1 VAWLRRLAAGVT
13 SLLLFFTIWILWPQE
28 LDGFVGGRDG
38 KLAVPDYAMTNAR
51 YVSVREGRVEMESR
65 AKDTTYDL
73 AERRMLSK
81 NVTAR
86 FFNAEGKPTLVNAD
100 EALFLQNDRKAYLT
114 GHVRSES
121 PDGFVL
127 TGTKAEYSMDKRF
140 LLAPEPVEGVA
151 PDGAVKV
158 WGNRAESY
166 LDQRKLLLAGDARAE
181 FREKK
186 RGLTKIRG
194 DRAELDREKSEIEF
208 QKNVRTVQGETVAT
222 SSAATISYAAKEKN
236 LRYMSLL
243 DDVMIRE
250 PGGRYTRSQVAEFFA
265 PTDTVILSG
274 FPAVYNGD
282 DAVTGDKIT
291 LYRTTGV
298 VEVTQTN
305 AAASGLT
312 PKGKAVLPPPVRP
325 LTKEDEELIP

>member
-1 VAWLRRLAAGVT
+1 MRWLRRLAMGAA
-13 SLLLFFTIWILWPQE
+13 SLLLFITIWILWPQE

-51 YVSVREGRVEMESR
+51 YVSVRDGRVEMESR
-65 AKDTTYDL
+65 AKDTVYDL
-73 AERRMLSK
+73 AERRMISK
-81 NVTAR
+81 NVTSR
-86 FFNAEGKPTLVNAD
+86 FFNSEGKPTVVTAD
-100 EALFLQNDRKAYLT
+100 EALFLQDERKAYLT

-121 PDGFVL
+121 PDGFVM
-127 TGTKAEYSMDKRF
+127 TGSRTEYTVDKRF

-151 PDGAVKV
+151 PDGGVRV
-158 WGNRAESY
+158 WGNRAESF
-166 LDQRKLLLAGDARAE
+166 LDQRKLLLVGDARAE

-194 DRAELDREKSEIEF
+194 DRAELDRATSEIEF
-208 QKNVRTVQGETVAT
+208 KKNVRVAQGETNAT
-222 SSAATISYAAKEKN
+222 SNSATMSYNPSAKG

-243 DDVMIRE
+243 DDVVIRE

-265 PTDTVILSG
+265 PTDTVVLSG

-305 AAASGLT
+305 AAASGLA
-312 PKGKAVLPPPVRP
+312 PKGKSAPPPVRP

>member
-1 VAWLRRLAAGVT
+1 MGWLRRLSVGLA
-13 SLLLFFTIWILWPQE
+13 SLLLFITVWILWPQE
-28 LDGFVGGRDG
+28 LDVSFSGRDG

-51 YVSVREGRVEMESR
+51 YISVRDGLVEMETR
-65 AKDTTYDL
+65 AKDTVYDL

-81 NVTAR
+81 RVTAQ
-86 FFNAEGKPTLVNAD
+86 FFNKEGKPTVVNAD
-100 EALFLQNDRKAYLT
+100 EALFLQAEGRAVLSGN
-114 GHVRSES
+114 VSSVS

-127 TGTKAEYSMDKRF
+127 TGPKAEYNLNKRF
-140 LLAPEPVEGVA
+140 LLAPEPVAGVA
-151 PDGAVKV
+151 PDGTVRV
-158 WGNRAESY
+158 WGNRAESFI
-166 LDQRKLLLAGDARAE
+166 DQRKITLLGDARAE

-186 RGLTKIRG
+186 RGITKVRG
-194 DRAELDREKSEIEF
+194 DRAELDRDKGEIDF
-208 QKNVRTVQGETVAT
+208 KNNVRLVQGETVGT
-222 SSAATISYAAKEKN
+222 STNATISYLAKEKGLN
-236 LRYMSLL
+236 YMSLL

-250 PGGRYTRSQVAEFFA
+250 QGGRYTRSQVAEFFA
-265 PTDTVILSG
+265 PTDIVVLSG

-305 AAASGLT
+305 AASSGIA
-312 PKGKAVLPPPVRP
+312 PKAKLPVPNQP